1 MDNRD
6 GENLTELFEKFFD
19 AEHAQEYS
27 EDIRRGEQIL
37 REHPAPEPDDMLIA
51 NIKAEIAMR
60 LPARRPHTF
69 GQTAYRAA
77 AVAAAVIILTAISVQ
92 VFKNG
97 HQPAERGGLVQASL
111 IPTAIWES
119 DDIATDDMNLA
130 TFTAE
135 IEEIENEVLTL
146 QSGERGSNGEGTI
159 VELEIELIEISSD
172 FWKG

>member
-1 MDNRD
+1 MDDRD
-6 GENLTELFEKFFD
+6 QDNLAELFGKFFD
-19 AEHAQEYS
+19 ADQTQECI
-27 EDIRRGEQIL
+27 EDIRKGEQIL

-60 LPARRPHTF
+60 LPARKVHTF
-69 GQTAYRAA
+69 RQTAYRAA
-77 AVAAAVIILTAISVQ
+77 AVAAALIILTAISVEI
-92 VFKNG
+92 FDNG
-97 HQPAERGGLVQASL
+97 REPAGPGPFVQASL
-111 IPTAIWES
+111 IPTAVWES
-119 DDIATDDMNLA
+119 DDIATDDVNLA